1 MTLSQIQPG
10 KYTNMGHTRTISAPP
25 NIIATDKAVRTQ
37 LRMVTYSDKHSLL
50 SIPISPELP
59 HIRTWADVFT
69 QKGLQKAPDTYVSA
83 SVHGGGLALVI
94 PTVRPQ
100 ILSLARVEIHPK
112 IQELASEDKL
122 LDNILYDIVQDVNT
136 YLEST
141 EYKYKIS
148 VDFSK
153 DFEDPEWINAN
164 VVILIKGGKY
174 DQILDLWE
182 DVSSKVDEYFTRLRR
197 KTETDPNKINE
208 LNHLRDF
215 INIRFISEE

>member
-1 MTLSQIQPG
+1 VGRRI
-10 KYTNMGHTRTISAPP
+10 Y
-25 NIIATDKAVRTQ
+25 
-37 LRMVTYSDKHSLL
+37 
-50 SIPISPELP
+50 
-59 HIRTWADVFT
+59 T
-69 QKGLQKAPDTYVSA
+69 QKGLQKAPDTYVSD